1 MIASNRT
8 YKFHADN
15 TIPKGNWIWVFG
27 SDESGKHRKGAAK
40 VAHVSFGAK
49 YGIGM
54 GITGK
59 AYAIPVSDK
68 HLKALPFT
76 QIELNINVF
85 LDFAKKNPEPNFY
98 IAHNGFDFDESHNTI
113 ANLFALVPSNCS
125 LPEAWRPNVAAK
137 FNIKSD

>member
-49 YGIGM
+49 YGEGQ
-54 GITGK
+54 GQTGK

-68 HLKALPFT
+68 HLKTLRLE
-76 QIELNINVF
+76 QIEANINLF
-85 LDFAKKNPEPNFY
+85 LDFAKKNPKQNFY
-98 IAHNGFDFDESHNTI
+98 IAHNGFDFDDIHNTI
-113 ANLFALVPSNCS
+113 ANQFALAPPNCS
-125 LPEAWRPNVAAK
+125 LPEVWRPNVAAK
-137 FNIKSD
+137 FDI

>member
-15 TIPKGNWIWVFG
+15 TIPKGDWIWVFG

-49 YGIGM
+49 YGEGQ
-54 GITGK
+54 GQTGK

-68 HLKALPFT
+68 HLKTLPLE
-76 QIELNINVF
+76 QIEANIWLF
-85 LDFAKKNPEPNFY
+85 LDFAKKNLTQNFY
-98 IAHNGFDFDESHNTI
+98 IAQNGFVFDGSYATI
-113 ANLFALVPSNCS
+113 PNQFALVPPNCS
-125 LPEAWRPNVAAK
+125 LPDAWRPNVAAK
-137 FNIKSD
+137 FDI